1 VRETDAAIA
10 RDEAEVL
17 RDMEE
22 EKARRKSRHDAAPA
36 NKTRS
41 LLVYA
46 RSGWTR
52 VGNVWPDTA
61 LSLSLSLSLSLTH
74 THTHTH
80 SYTLPLCG
88 RPWSDLNSTWVPKR
102 KPRATDTRRVVP
114 LEPGLA
120 GVVGR
125 PAAPGEEE
133 VTLGQAVGGGRGDE
147 RERKRRSNKTSRRGR
162 GGQGRGREG
171 QGMGR

>member
-1 VRETDAAIA
+1 MRETDAAIA

-52 VGNVWPDTA
+52 VGNVWPDIA

-80 SYTLPLCG
+80 IHPPSLRSPLIG
-88 RPWSDLNSTWVPKR
+88 SKQH
-102 KPRATDTRRVVP
+102 
-114 LEPGLA
+114 
-120 GVVGR
+120 VGAETN
-125 PAAPGEEE
+125 AA
-133 VTLGQAVGGGRGDE
+133 
-147 RERKRRSNKTSRRGR
+147 SN
-162 GGQGRGREG
+162 
-171 QGMGR
+171 